1 MTEYNVAVKY
11 KPKLAIKTIIITFI
25 ILVMLI
31 KIISMT
37 NLELFNNV
45 KNKAMLIINPIDIE
59 SVSTVD
65 DSWQLMLI
73 NSQNPMYDI
82 FRMLI
87 FDGTFYHL
95 WYIPAAIAGVLI
107 VCFLSKKLSLNNII
121 EPDAKTQSLI
131 DCEMQSR

>member
-59 SVSTVD
+59 S
-65 DSWQLMLI
+65 
-73 NSQNPMYDI
+73 
-82 FRMLI
+82 
-87 FDGTFYHL
+87 
-95 WYIPAAIAGVLI
+95 
-107 VCFLSKKLSLNNII
+107 
-121 EPDAKTQSLI
+121 
-131 DCEMQSR
+131 